1 MNCPRNQ
8 KTAQGQNTSQN
19 NQGKEKKQVMQVR
32 QWKINFTTLAE
43 LLEGV
48 PIMTGTFSIDHKPA
62 IIFFDSGATH
72 SFISDKFGARLGLN
86 SNPTKAPYLITTPGG
101 RIASNQILRRVPIQL
116 GSKLIKTDLIS
127 FSLDGMDVILGMD
140 WMTQYNV
147 LLDISSR
154 SVEINSPYQGT
165 TTLYLPP
172 QEYTTPCTF
181 AMKDVKLEDIPV
193 VCEFA
198 DVFPDD
204 LPGLPPE
211 RDIEFVI
218 ELQPGTTPISK
229 RPYRMPPNELAEL
242 KIQLQDLLDKGYI
255 RPSASPWGCP
265 ALFVKKKDDSL
276 RLCVDYRPLNA
287 VMIKNKYHLPRID
300 ILFD

>member
-1 MNCPRNQ
+1 MPQQQQSGQRPNTQQPSRPNGDNRCFTCRSPAHFARNCPRNQ
-8 KTAQGQNTSQN
+8 KPAQGQNTSQN

-48 PIMTGTFSIDHKPA
+48 PIMMGTFSIDHKPA

-154 SVEINSPYQGT
+154 SIEINSPYQGT
-165 TTLYLPP
+165 TTLYLSP

-204 LPGLPPE
+204 LPGLPSK

-218 ELQPGTTPISK
+218 EQCWRSLSIHFI
-229 RPYRMPPNELAEL
+229 
-242 KIQLQDLLDKGYI
+242 IQLGVVLVNSSG
-255 RPSASPWGCP
+255 
-265 ALFVKKKDDSL
+265 
-276 RLCVDYRPLNA
+276 
-287 VMIKNKYHLPRID
+287 
-300 ILFD
+300 

>member
-1 MNCPRNQ
+1 
-8 KTAQGQNTSQN
+8 
-19 NQGKEKKQVMQVR
+19 MQVR
-32 QWKINFTTLAE
+32 HRKINFTTLAE

-48 PIMTGTFSIDHKPA
+48 PIMTSTFSIDHKPA

-154 SVEINSPYQGT
+154 SIEINSPYQGT
-165 TTLYLPP
+165 TTLYLSP

-204 LPGLPPE
+204 LPGLPSK

-218 ELQPGTTPISK
+218 EQCWRSLSIHFI
-229 RPYRMPPNELAEL
+229 
-242 KIQLQDLLDKGYI
+242 IQLGVVLVNSSG
-255 RPSASPWGCP
+255 
-265 ALFVKKKDDSL
+265 
-276 RLCVDYRPLNA
+276 
-287 VMIKNKYHLPRID
+287 
-300 ILFD
+300 